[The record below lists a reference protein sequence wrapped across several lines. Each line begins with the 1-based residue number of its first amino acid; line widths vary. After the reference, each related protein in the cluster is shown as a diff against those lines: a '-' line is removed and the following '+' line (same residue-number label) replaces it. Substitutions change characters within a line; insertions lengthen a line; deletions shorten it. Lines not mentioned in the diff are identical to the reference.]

1 VFILSVDLG
10 QSVDYTAIS
19 IVEQIQAHELDG
31 AGSAYLL
38 RYLHRAPLGTTYPV
52 IVGQVLS
59 LLDRTPLSRS
69 ETPLVVD
76 RTGVGAAVV
85 DMFTAAGVRPRAIT
99 IHGGDGVVDTDRW
112 NLRVPKRDLAG
123 TLVALFQTGRLKIA
137 AGLALAPVLAREL
150 LNFKVKV
157 NVASGHDSY
166 EAWRE
171 GVHDDLVLSV
181 AMACWYGEYQGAP
194 AGVWCLT

>member
-10 QSVDYTAIS
+10 QANDFTAIS
-19 IVEQIQAHELDG
+19 ITERITAHHSD
-31 AGSAYLL
+31 AGDAGYLL
-38 RYLHRAPLGTTYPV
+38 RYLHRPALGTSYPV

-59 LLDRTPLSRS
+59 LLDRPPLSRH
-69 ETPLVVD
+69 EVPLVVD

-99 IHGGDGVVDTDRW
+99 IHGGDGVTETDRF

-123 TLVALFQTGRLKIA
+123 TLVALFQTGRLLIA
-137 AGLALAPVLAREL
+137 AGLELAPVLATEL

-157 NVASGHDSY
+157 NVATGHDTY

-171 GVHDDLVLSV
+171 SVHDDLVLSV

-194 AGVWCLT
+194 AGVWLA

>member
-1 VFILSVDLG
+1 MKYSRWRI
-10 QSVDYTAIS
+10 TA
-19 IVEQIQAHELDG
+19 HDG
-31 AGSAYLL
+31 GDAGYLL
-38 RYLHRAPLGTTYPV
+38 RYLHRPPLGTTYPA

-59 LLDRTPLSRS
+59 LLHRAPLSRG
-69 ETPLVVD
+69 EVPLVVD
-76 RTGVGAAVV
+76 RTGVGGAVT

-99 IHGGDGVVDTDRW
+99 IHGGDAVNDGDRF

-123 TLVALFQTGRLKIA
+123 TLVALFQTGRLQVA
-137 AGLALAPVLAREL
+137 AGLELAPVLATEL

-157 NVASGHDSY
+157 NVATGHDTY

-171 GVHDDLVLSV
+171 NVHVDLVLSV

-194 AGVWCLT
+194 AGVWCVT